1 MLRNVC
7 VIVYEFLCDIDFA
20 LSLQTIYTSRSYLR
34 VLTMLFICLCVSQR
48 MRKFA
53 IPYLLMVVL
62 STN

>member
-7 VIVYEFLCDIDFA
+7 VIVYQFLCDIDFA
-20 LSLQTIYTSRSYLR
+20 LSLQTTYTLKWYLR
-34 VLTMLFICLCVSQR
+34 VLTTLFLCLCVSQR

-53 IPYLLMVVL
+53 MPYLLMVVL